1 VKQLVVL
8 SGKGGTGKTSV
19 VASLAHLA
27 AREHGSVVMADCDV
41 EASNLSILLPGHE
54 RTTDPFFSGRRA
66 VIDPDSCTGCYQCFD
81 HCRFDAIEM
90 DEVARVEQLAC
101 EGCGVCAFVCPEGAV
116 GFGANQAGWMGEV
129 STRLGPLVHAGLGVA
144 QDRSGKLVAE
154 VRGRARAAAERD
166 GIGLVVI
173 DGPPGI
179 GCPVHAALTGC
190 DRVLAV
196 TEPTPSGEHDLRRL
210 LELVDHFRLAASV
223 LINKSD
229 LAPEITARIESLAQR
244 FDAPVIGKLPFDPAV
259 PRALARGE
267 LPLQV
272 ASFAGPLG
280 VAWEMLKGLMDHR
293 SRPGEVG
300 DERRGTG

>member
-19 VASLAHLA
+19 VASLAQLA
-27 AREHGSVVMADCDV
+27 AREEGSVVTADCDV
-41 EASNLSILLPGHE
+41 EASNLSILLPGAE

-66 VIDPDSCTGCYQCFD
+66 VVDPDLCTGCFECFD
-81 HCRFDAIEM
+81 RCRFDAIEM
-90 DEVARVEQLAC
+90 NGIAHVDQLAC
-101 EGCGVCAFVCPEGAV
+101 EGCGVCALVCPEGAV
-116 GFGANQAGWMGEV
+116 GFGANQAGWIAES
-129 STRLGPLVHAGLGVA
+129 STRMGPLIHAGLGVA

-154 VRGRARAAAERD
+154 VRSRARAAAGRD
-166 GIGLVVI
+166 GTELIFI

-210 LELVDHFRLAASV
+210 LELVDHFRLPAAV
-223 LINKSD
+223 LINKHD
-229 LAPEITARIESLAQR
+229 LAPELTTRIETMAR
-244 FDAPVIGKLPFDPAV
+244 HFDTPVVGRLPFDPAV

-272 ASFAGPLG
+272 ASLAGPLET
-280 VAWEMLKGLMDHR
+280 AWETLKGLMGHGFPPGQPDDH
-293 SRPGEVG
+293 PC
-300 DERRGTG
+300 GTG